1 MQDGSPGTTA
11 APFVADADEA
21 RRLRSELKAVIN
33 DHLDWLA
40 GWHRAFL
47 SRGAEA
53 SDGIAANH
61 LPQQAHE
68 GPGLCLGEGEAVRG
82 LSELHAQMHEHAR
95 MLTHSAAAGAAPVS
109 AYDAF
114 MDSATRFVAEA
125 QRLETLCLGTS
136 AEVDTET
143 GLPTQDALLRDLR
156 HEHARVV
163 RLGRPSSFALVAL
176 DGDSHGNGD
185 DGAVA
190 AVSRCLQGNLRPYDT
205 VYRYEATTL
214 AVCLPDTVAGVAR
227 SILNR
232 LHGCIEGSSDRSD
245 IATPSCRIA
254 VATID
259 PHADA
264 EACLREAT
272 AALAAEPSSGAA

>member
-1 MQDGSPGTTA
+1 MQDCSSETTA
-11 APFVADADEA
+11 APVLADADEA
-21 RRLRSELKAVIN
+21 RRLRSELKTVIN

-47 SRGAEA
+47 SHGAEA
-53 SDGIAANH
+53 SDGVTSDD
-61 LPQQAHE
+61 LPPRAHE
-68 GPGLCLGEGEAVRG
+68 GPGLRLSEGSAVRG

-95 MLTHSAAAGAAPVS
+95 VLANSAAASAAPVS

-114 MDSATRFVAEA
+114 MDSAARFVAEA
-125 QRLETLCLGTS
+125 QRLETLCLGAS

-176 DGDSHGNGD
+176 DRDSHGNGD
-185 DGAVA
+185 DGAMA

-205 VYRYEATTL
+205 VYRYDASTL

-232 LHGCIEGSSDRSD
+232 LHECIDGAADRSD
-245 IATPSCRIA
+245 VATPACRIA
-254 VATID
+254 VATMNSR
-259 PHADA
+259 ADA
-264 EACLREAT
+264 EACLREAA
-272 AALAAEPSSGAA
+272 AALAAEQSSGAV